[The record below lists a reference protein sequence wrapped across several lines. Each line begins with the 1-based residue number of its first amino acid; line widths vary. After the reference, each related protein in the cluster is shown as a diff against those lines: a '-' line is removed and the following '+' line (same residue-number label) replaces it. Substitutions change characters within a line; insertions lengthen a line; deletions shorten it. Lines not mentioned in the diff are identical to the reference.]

1 MKKIIIIFSMFLI
14 MTSLTPLSFAYEGS
28 RLAPADAPQGVLRE
42 GVLSIKFLDA
52 YFGTEGS
59 KIEVAPGDKNVPFTV
74 VMSNVGT
81 QDITGIKGKLS
92 LPSAY
97 QSPSGR
103 GVQIVADN
111 DEKASAGNTF
121 SLTFFV
127 DVSDKA
133 SIKDYSGNVDVNFS
147 RLRESGERSETFSFT
162 FKLTGDSIVNLKPL
176 SGALTSIVNNLVI
189 IEVSN
194 EGTAALNNVDIVLEN
209 NLTSVAS
216 TSSSVTN
223 LENVIFDQTHWDV
236 GTIGPQSSQT
246 FTFSA
251 FIPESL
257 KNEPLHLPMTITYY
271 NAHGEIQSVTRVADF
286 YINGLIDPSIY
297 GVKVIDLS
305 GKQTVIGEILNEGNS
320 DGLFGFVTLKPRGES
335 NILESTQYIDEI
347 EPDSPVPFNIPI
359 EFDGI
364 SLSGQ
369 HDITIEVSY
378 KDSMRQEHSISYDT
392 AIDVSALSILD
403 NDESDSPI
411 GGIIAII
418 VILGIIAYLYKKGR
432 LPMISKK
439 LNNS

>member
-1 MKKIIIIFSMFLI
+1 MKNLIILFTMFL
-14 MTSLTPLSFAYEGS
+14 MVTSLTPLSFGYDGA
-28 RLAPADAPQGVLRE
+28 RLGPAGVPEGVLRE
-42 GVLSIKFLDA
+42 GVLSVKFLDA

-81 QDITGIKGKLS
+81 QDITGIKGKIS
-92 LPSAY
+92 LPAAF

-103 GVQIVADN
+103 GVAIMADN
-111 DEKASAGNTF
+111 DQKAKAGDTF
-121 SLTFFV
+121 ALTFFI

-133 SIKDYSGNVDVNFS
+133 SIKDYAGNVDLSFS
-147 RLRESGERSETFSFT
+147 RLRESGERNENFRFT
-162 FKLTGDSIVNLKPL
+162 YKLTGDSIVNLKPI
-176 SGALTSIVNNLVI
+176 SGALTSIENNLVI

-194 EGTAALNNVDIVLEN
+194 EGSAPLNNVDIVLQN
-209 NLTSVAS
+209 DLTSV
-216 TSSSVTN
+216 SSQSKSITN

-236 GTIGPQSSQT
+236 GTINPQSSVS
-246 FTFSA
+246 FSFNA

-257 KNEPLHLPMTITYY
+257 KNEPLHLPMAITYY
-271 NAHGEIQSVTRVADF
+271 NAHGEVQTVTRVADF
-286 YINGLIDPSIY
+286 YIIGLIDPTIY

-305 GKQTVIGEILNEGNS
+305 GKQTVVGDILNEGNS
-320 DGLFGFVTLKPRGES
+320 DGLFGFVTLKPRGDS

-359 EFDGI
+359 EYDGVG
-364 SLSGQ
+364 LMGK

-378 KDSMRQEHSISYDT
+378 KDSMREEHILSYDT
-392 AIDVSALSILD
+392 TIDVSELSMLENGD
-403 NDESDSPI
+403 GDSSV

-418 VILGIIAYLYKKGR
+418 VIVGIIAFLFKKGK

-439 LNNS
+439 SE

>member
-1 MKKIIIIFSMFLI
+1 MNKLIILFTIFLI
-14 MTSLTPLSFAYEGS
+14 ATSLTPLSFAE
-28 RLAPADAPQGVLRE
+28 RLGPAGVAEGVLRE

-59 KIEVAPGDKNVPFTV
+59 KIEVAPGDNNVPFTV
-74 VMSNVGT
+74 IMSNVGT

-103 GVQIVADN
+103 GVQILADN
-111 DEKASAGNTF
+111 DQKASAGNTF

-127 DVSDKA
+127 DVAEKA
-133 SIKDYSGNVDVNFS
+133 PIKDYAGNVEVSFS
-147 RLRESGERSETFSFT
+147 RLRESGERNETFPFT
-162 FKLTGDSIVNLKPL
+162 FKLTGDSIVNLKPI

-189 IEVSN
+189 IQVSN
-194 EGTAALNNVDIVLEN
+194 EGSAPLNNVDIVLQN
-209 NLTSVAS
+209 DLTSV
-216 TSSSVTN
+216 SSQSKSITN

-236 GTIGPQSSQT
+236 GTINPQSAVNFS
-246 FTFSA
+246 FSA

-257 KNEPLHLPMTITYY
+257 KNEPLHLPMAITYY
-271 NAHGEIQSVTRVADF
+271 NAHGEEQSVTRVADF

-297 GVKVIDLS
+297 GVKVIELS

-335 NILESTQYIDEI
+335 NIKESTQYIDEI

-359 EFDGI
+359 EFDGGER
-364 SLSGQ
+364 SGK

-378 KDSMRQEHSISYDT
+378 KDSMRQEHIMPYET
-392 AIDVSALSILD
+392 TIDVSGLSILD
-403 NDESDSPI
+403 SDNDDMPVTEI
-411 GGIIAII
+411 IIIIVVIGII
-418 VILGIIAYLYKKGR
+418 GFLYKRMK
-432 LPMISKK
+432 SKK
-439 LNNS
+439 AN